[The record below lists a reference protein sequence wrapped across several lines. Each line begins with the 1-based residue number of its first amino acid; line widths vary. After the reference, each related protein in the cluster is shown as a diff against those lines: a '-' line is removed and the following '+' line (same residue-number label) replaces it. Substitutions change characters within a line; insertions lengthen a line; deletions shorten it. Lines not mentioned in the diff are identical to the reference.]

1 MEHFPH
7 GVIGSD
13 PRKASAEIGERG
25 LSAAVEVYEELL
37 QTWK

>member
-13 PRKASAEIGERG
+13 PRKASAEVGERA
-25 LSAAVEVYEELL
+25 LEAAVGVYEKLL
-37 QTWK
+37 QEWE